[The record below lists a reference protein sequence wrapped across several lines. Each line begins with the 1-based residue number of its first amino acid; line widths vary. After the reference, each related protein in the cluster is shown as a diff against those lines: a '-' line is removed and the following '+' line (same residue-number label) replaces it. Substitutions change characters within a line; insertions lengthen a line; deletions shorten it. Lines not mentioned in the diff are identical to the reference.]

1 MTQWVIAEPNAPA
14 KLLSDIFG
22 CWDGRLSMGGGG
34 YGQWSSL
41 PFYLPSLIVH
51 WPARIFILC
60 NCPWLW
66 KWQFFWPAQDK
77 ITNNSQG
84 HWNDYSMCN
93 VRAAFKRGQFT
104 FLFWIAKRHGRY
116 DEIAA
121 AILEIGQKNVSD
133 DTIFYFRNY
142 VPKRS
147 HRLPSSMSRTFQKSL
162 NSTRWV
168 WKVLWISLTSQEFFW
183 YMVVRNKRKKPW
195 HIHG

>member
-1 MTQWVIAEPNAPA
+1 MQSGKRFLHQHRFFVVF
-14 KLLSDIFG
+14 SDIQKSIQARVRILEEDCSG
-22 CWDGRLSMGGGG
+22 LQKKAEEQEATAIEATKEVITPCVMLVQPSNAANLHVSLSF
-34 YGQWSSL
+34 L
-41 PFYLPSLIVH
+41 P
-51 WPARIFILC
+51 W
-60 NCPWLW
+60 
-66 KWQFFWPAQDK
+66 
-77 ITNNSQG
+77 
-84 HWNDYSMCN
+84 
-93 VRAAFKRGQFT
+93 
-104 FLFWIAKRHGRY
+104 FLFWVAKRHLRY

-147 HRLPSSMSRTFQKSL
+147 HRLPSSMSRTFQKSW